1 MYAKKCTIE
10 DLWEALN
17 RTNAMYHDQ
26 VIWNCEPT
34 HTPHGIKFTL
44 KVKHNK
50 AEGHGIS
57 HSGRQMSTAC
67 WHVHGNFFDRLFDVN
82 PNAVVYSRGKKIVA
96 GHCGGNWEDYNV
108 GSQMNPK
115 FASEQCECGEV

>member
-1 MYAKKCTIE
+1 MYAKNCTIE

-17 RTNAMYHDQ
+17 RNNVNYNDQ

-34 HTPHGIKFTL
+34 HTKHGIKFTL

-50 AEGHGIS
+50 AVGHGIS

-67 WHVHGNFFDRLFDVN
+67 WHVHGHFFDRLFDVN
-82 PNAVVYSRGKKIVA
+82 PDAVVYSRGKRITKNE
-96 GHCGGNWEDYNV
+96 GNWEDFNV
-108 GSQMNPK
+108 GNQMYPK
-115 FASEQCECGEV
+115 FASEMCECGEV